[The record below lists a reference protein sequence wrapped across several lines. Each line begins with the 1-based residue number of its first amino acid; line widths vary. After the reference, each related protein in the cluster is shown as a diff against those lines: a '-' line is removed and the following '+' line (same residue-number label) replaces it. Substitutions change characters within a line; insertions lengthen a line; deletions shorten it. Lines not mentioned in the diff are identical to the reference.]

1 MPNSPLKYI
10 GYTIACQ
17 EVPDEVSIVFNISDC
32 PYKCR
37 GCHSQYLWEYVGEY
51 ISEDIESVLSQ
62 YDGLATCVCMMGG
75 DQNLPELKLLLEKC
89 KSYGFKTCIYS
100 GSNDVELFRDMYDLI
115 DYLKIGEYK
124 EELGGLDSKETNQR
138 FYKKN
143 NLNEYE
149 DITYLFQ
156 NYKLIL

>member
-1 MPNSPLKYI
+1 MPNLPLKYT

-37 GCHSQYLWEYVGEY
+37 GCHSQYLWEYVGKY
-51 ISEDIESVLSQ
+51 ISEDVEDIFLQ
-62 YDGLATCVCMMGG
+62 YEGLATCVCFMGG
-75 DQNLPELKLLLEKC
+75 DQNLLELKDLLAQC
-89 KSYGFKTCIYS
+89 KTHKFKTCVYS
-100 GSNDVELFRDMYDLI
+100 GSNDISLFKDLYDLI

-124 EELGGLDSKETNQR
+124 EELGGLKSSNTNQT

-143 NLNEYE
+143 SAGEFE
-149 DITYLFQ
+149 DFTYLFW
-156 NYKLIL
+156 N

>member
-1 MPNSPLKYI
+1 MENSPLKYI

-37 GCHSQYLWEYVGEY
+37 GCHSQYLWEYDGKY
-51 ISEDIESVLSQ
+51 ISDDIESILYQ
-62 YDGLATCVCMMGG
+62 YENLATCVCFMGG
-75 DQNLPELKLLLEKC
+75 DQNLPEIKEMLKQC
-89 KSYGFKTCIYS
+89 KLHGFKTCIYS
-100 GSNDVELFRDMYDLI
+100 GSNDVDTFKDVYNEI

-124 EELGGLDSKETNQR
+124 EELGGLKNKSTNQV

-143 NLNEYE
+143 DVGEYE
-149 DITYLFQ
+149 DCTYLFQ
-156 NYKLIL
+156 N